1 MKAVIQHKL
10 QQQTRFNLIIAGF
23 GTEALVK
30 QFKDLPSCIS
40 ILGSV
45 SKDVYQKLLKTCK
58 AVLIYQ
64 HSGTGVLTRI
74 PELMIAG
81 IPIIANSIALR
92 SFHHLKGLYTLPNLE
107 ALNNLDSLNLEKPAI
122 NAELIKQT
130 QQQQI
135 ETITDVASRLEML
148 KS

>member
-1 MKAVIQHKL
+1 MS

-30 QFKDLPSCIS
+30 QFKDLPSCVN

-45 SKDVYQKLLKTCK
+45 SKEVYQKLLKTCK

-92 SFHHLKGLYTLPNLE
+92 SFHHLKGLYTLHNLK
-107 ALNNLDSLNLEKPAI
+107 ALKNIDSLNLVKPTI

-135 ETITDVASRLEML
+135 ETITYVASRLAML
-148 KS
+148 KT